1 MSIFPSQFELD
12 GTSGVILAL
21 YSTILSRGIAGVR
34 SDMDDPMGKLMDD
47 QWKCSQAMV
56 NLLLTGRAAC
66 NVFNDVTET
75 EDNVVMKGIQG
86 RSEVGVLALAE
97 HYKAGKVGTY
107 LKTPRLPIWLI
118 HSEKHFSVLFSL
130 KKELLSDWKAER
142 RFDLFYYD
150 GLGRQ
155 QQEIRLTV
163 APTDDE
169 MVPPLEL
176 CIRTKWCDA
185 EIDWNG
191 IDPIL

>member
-1 MSIFPSQFELD
+1 
-12 GTSGVILAL
+12 
-21 YSTILSRGIAGVR
+21 
-34 SDMDDPMGKLMDD
+34 
-47 QWKCSQAMV
+47 MV

-97 HYKAGKVGTY
+97 HYKAGKVSANGFLFHIRHFGYVQVGTY

-163 APTDDE
+163 G
-169 MVPPLEL
+169 EL
-176 CIRTKWCDA
+176 GTLSVLSHVTFLLFCFLQILLIVFSKHQRMMKWCLLWSYA
-185 EIDWNG
+185 SEQSE
-191 IDPIL
+191 